1 VFSMPHIENTTK
13 DNQLED
19 LMAELNL
26 LLQPGLINKRVT
38 RNRIVMSS
46 AITNTDARDGTVT
59 DQTIAYY
66 AERGR
71 GGAGIVNTGYNF
83 VCQRGRAGIYQMS
96 TASDDMIPSMR
107 RLTEAFHALAPD
119 GMIGSQ
125 INHAGRQTNSH
136 TTGII
141 PEGPSPIPGP
151 LPTGHSMEIPEEMS
165 VKRIHEMVDEF
176 AQAARRSKEAGF
188 DLVEVHAAH
197 GYLLSQFISPYSNI
211 RTDQYGGSLEN
222 RLRAVLEV
230 LEACRGIVGQDYP
243 LGVRIN
249 GDDMVDGGYTIEAYR
264 IVAQLIERS
273 GFADYISVT
282 AGQHHP
288 DAVAA
293 MVAPMAMPLGFLEHL
308 GAGVRSAVEKIPV
321 FIVGRIKDPVQAENI
336 LQRGSA
342 DYVIMTRALM
352 ADPELPK
359 KAHEGRLED
368 IRPCITCMQGCTD
381 RTWSQL
387 DLTCLV
393 NPVAGREQGWSQ
405 LKPAA
410 ARKRVLVVGGGPA
423 GMEAARIA
431 ALRGHDVTLWEGAD
445 RLGGATLLAAIPPR
459 RDEFGD
465 LPRWLSAQVGKT
477 GVKVELNHKADAE
490 SVRQFAPDVLIA
502 ATGARV
508 EIPEHIPGWN
518 LPQVT
523 TVRDLLSG
531 KAAAGE
537 RVLVL
542 GYDTQAV
549 ETAEWLAEQGKTV
562 FLISGHNSQAWEDPE
577 AALANDKNG
586 FTARHTMMPFFREKV
601 QFLPFRMIKTIQP
614 GYVIVS
620 KTGEQ
625 HPCTT
630 HVRIG
635 DMEDERM
642 EIDSVVIH
650 LRHRPVRE
658 WMEGLQGTVP
668 EVYLIGDC
676 LEPRY
681 AIDAMLDGARV
692 GRLI

>member
-1 VFSMPHIENTTK
+1 MT
-13 DNQLED
+13 
-19 LMAELNL
+19 ELNL
-26 LLQPGLINKRVT
+26 LLQPGLINKMVT

-46 AITNTDARDGTVT
+46 AITNTDAPDGTVT

-96 TASDDMIPSMR
+96 TASDDMVPSMR
-107 RLTEAFHALAPD
+107 RLTEGFHAAAPA
-119 GMIGSQ
+119 GKIGSQ

-136 TTGII
+136 TTGIL
-141 PEGPSPIPGP
+141 PEAPSPIAGP
-151 LPTGHSMEIPEEMS
+151 LPTGHAMEIPEEMS
-165 VKRIHEMVDEF
+165 IQRIHEMVDEF

-197 GYLLSQFISPYSNI
+197 GYLLSQFISPNSNI

-222 RLRAVLEV
+222 QLRAVLEV
-230 LEACRGIVGQDYP
+230 LEACRGAVGPDYP

-249 GDDMVDGGYTIEAYR
+249 GDDMVDGGYTIDEYR
-264 IVAQLIERS
+264 VVAQLIERS
-273 GFADYISVT
+273 GFADYISVS

-288 DAVAA
+288 DGAAA
-293 MVAPMAMPLGFLEHL
+293 MVAPMVMPLGFLEYL

-321 FIVGRIKDPVQAENI
+321 FIVGRIKDPVQAEGI
-336 LQRGSA
+336 LERGSA
-342 DYVIMTRALM
+342 DFVIMTRALM

-359 KAHEGRLED
+359 KSHEGRLED

-387 DLTCLV
+387 DLSCLV
-393 NPVAGREQGWSQ
+393 NPAAGREREWAD
-405 LKPAA
+405 LKAA
-410 ARKRVLVVGGGPA
+410 HAKKRVLVVGGGPA
-423 GMEAARIA
+423 GMEAARVA
-431 ALRGHDVTLWEGAD
+431 ALRGHDVTLWEAAD
-445 RLGGATLLAAIPPR
+445 CLGGATLLAAKPPR
-459 RDEFGD
+459 REEFGD
-465 LPRWLSAQVGKT
+465 LPRWLSGQMPKV
-477 GVKVELNHKADAE
+477 GVKVELNHRGDAD

-518 LPQVT
+518 LPHVT

-531 KAAAGE
+531 KTSAGE

-562 FLISGHNSQAWEDPE
+562 TLLSGYTSQAWDDPE

-586 FTARHTMMPFFREKV
+586 FTARYTMMPFFRERV
-601 QFLPFRMIKTIQP
+601 QFLPFRMIKAIEP
-614 GYVIVS
+614 GWVVIS

-625 HPCTT
+625 YPCTT

-635 DMEDERM
+635 DIEDERM
-642 EIDSVVIH
+642 EIDTVVIH

-658 WMEGLQGTVP
+658 WLEGLQSEAP
-668 EVYLIGDC
+668 ELYKIGDC

-681 AIDAMLDGARV
+681 AIDAMVDGGRV
-692 GRLI
+692 GRMI